1 MDNFI
6 QILMS
11 VLFVIIIFIVLRE
24 LVVRYWKINEIIKN
38 QEKTNLLLKKYFES
52 KGIEFTDKER
62 AKLKS

>member
-1 MDNFI
+1 
-6 QILMS
+6 MS